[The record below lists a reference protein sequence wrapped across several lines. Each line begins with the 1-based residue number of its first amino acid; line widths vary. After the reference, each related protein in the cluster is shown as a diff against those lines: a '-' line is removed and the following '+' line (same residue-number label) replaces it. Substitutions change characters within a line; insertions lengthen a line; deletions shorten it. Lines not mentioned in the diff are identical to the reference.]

1 MKEHIRGLTALLVAS
16 AFLSV
21 ACGTQ
26 KKATTHLQEES
37 QIREALQAQTE
48 QVAKTVTDSVQ
59 YRFQNLQQEMAEL
72 RATFAEQI
80 PMIQVRETIPMQS
93 LIDLPEGAK
102 YGAANGRA
110 TVEARRQGDSIVLT
124 GRCDSIARRCT
135 LFERQTYRQKSTID
149 SLRTVIDD
157 LRTRLAEK
165 TYEDIWSS
173 YWAAGEQSETVT
185 APKPVKVWRWFLG
198 GAVSGIAASVAAGLL
213 WKRFSL
219 GKVIKGIIS
228 KIFFKSL

>member
-1 MKEHIRGLTALLVAS
+1 MKNHIRGMTVLLVA
-16 AFLSV
+16 AALLCA
-21 ACGTQ
+21 ACGTT
-26 KKATTHLQEES
+26 KKATASRQEES

-72 RATFAEQI
+72 RATFVEQI

-110 TVEARRQGDSIVLT
+110 TVEAQRQGDSIVLT

-157 LRTRLAEK
+157 LRTRLAQK

-173 YWAAGEQSETVT
+173 YWDAGETSETVT
-185 APKPVKVWRWFLG
+185 APKPAKVWRWFLG
-198 GAVSGIAASVAAGLL
+198 GAVFGVAVSVAAGLL

-219 GKVIKGIIS
+219 GKVIKGLIS
-228 KIFFKSL
+228 KLI